1 MREMISE
8 LTLERKQELAGKRRG
23 LQKEIIKKTQRP
35 TVVWK
40 PEQTLLS
47 MSFKASLEAPGEPV
61 SAHVQLQPLLI
72 SLLTD
77 ATFL

>member
-23 LQKEIIKKTQRP
+23 LQKEIIKTRRP